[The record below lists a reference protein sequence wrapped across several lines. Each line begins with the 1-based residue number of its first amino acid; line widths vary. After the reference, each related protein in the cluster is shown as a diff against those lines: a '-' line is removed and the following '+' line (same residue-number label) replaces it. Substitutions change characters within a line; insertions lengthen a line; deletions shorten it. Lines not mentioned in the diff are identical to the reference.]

1 LFDTI
6 LHSLH
11 RRGAVVACSGGIDSS
26 VVLALCARA
35 LGPQRVVAL
44 LMPER
49 ESSASSALLAQAL
62 ADQLGVATITEDL
75 TQALDG
81 SGCYRRRDAA
91 IARVI
96 PEYTPGWGA
105 KIGLPGNLLSQATLN
120 VFTLTVTS
128 PDGQELSVRLP
139 PSEYLEIVAA
149 SNMKQR
155 ARMAM
160 LYFHAECRNFAVV
173 GTAPKNEYE
182 LGFFVKYGDGG
193 VDVSPI
199 QHLYKTQVYQLA
211 KCLDVPE
218 AIQARTPTT
227 DTYPGGSTQEEFFYR
242 LPFDVLDTIWLGHER
257 SVSPDVIATA
267 LGLSTRQVEV
277 VVADIQRKKRSTNFL
292 RQSPV
297 TLE

>member
-1 LFDTI
+1 
-6 LHSLH
+6 
-11 RRGAVVACSGGIDSS
+11 
-26 VVLALCARA
+26 
-35 LGPQRVVAL
+35 
-44 LMPER
+44 
-49 ESSASSALLAQAL
+49 
-62 ADQLGVATITEDL
+62 
-75 TQALDG
+75 
-81 SGCYRRRDAA
+81 
-91 IARVI
+91 
-96 PEYTPGWGA
+96 
-105 KIGLPGNLLSQATLN
+105 
-120 VFTLTVTS
+120 
-128 PDGQELSVRLP
+128 
-139 PSEYLEIVAA
+139 
-149 SNMKQR
+149 MKQR

-257 SVSPDVIATA
+257 SVSSDVIATA